1 MSLKQSQ
8 AGGVFRRQQR
18 DMDLV
23 AHALSTGL
31 EDLERASVHIQRA
44 SEDLEEGPA
53 EDRVL
58 EANKEMYQAAR
69 HPLGHALRLLE
80 ARFNDL
86 GHIRGGA
93 TCIQHNQ

>member
-1 MSLKQSQ
+1 MALKQSQ

-44 SEDLEEGPA
+44 L
-53 EDRVL
+53 
-58 EANKEMYQAAR
+58 KIWKKAR
-69 HPLGHALRLLE
+69 LMIGCWRPTMR
-80 ARFNDL
+80 
-86 GHIRGGA
+86 
-93 TCIQHNQ
+93 CIKQPDTRWDMLYAC